1 MSCLSC
7 GSGNQTELSAETVIH
22 FSGLK
27 NLDKCGVW
35 VFPKLWVCLDCG
47 FSHFIVP
54 GRELSSIARDNRE
67 DKSSALESSAG
78 DVSLSGGIASHLGS

>member
-1 MSCLSC
+1 MSRLLC

-27 NLDKCGVW
+27 NLDKRGVW

-54 GRELSSIARDNRE
+54 GRELASIAKDNPE
-67 DKSSALESSAG
+67 DKSSTLESSAG
-78 DVSLSGGIASHLGS
+78 DVLLSCGIASQAGS